1 VVAGIDWHKRGWVAV
16 VLVDGAE
23 PEAMVGADLAALL
36 ARLPEAR
43 CVGVDMPIGL
53 PERGARE
60 CDRLAKAFVGARRS
74 SVFMTPPRAVLE
86 AASFAAANEIAP
98 ALFGAKISQQ
108 AWALRHNIAIV
119 EAVATDD
126 DRVIEVHPEVSF
138 RAMAGEPLAY
148 AKTAWNG
155 QALRR
160 RLLREAGIEL
170 PDDLGE
176 AAAVP
181 PVDVLDAAAAAWSAR
196 RYANGEAAS
205 LPSGADANAGQVISY

>member
-1 VVAGIDWHKRGWVAV
+1 
-16 VLVDGAE
+16 VLARGAE
-23 PEAMVGADLAALL
+23 PAAMVGTELRALV

-43 CVGVDMPIGL
+43 CIGVDMPVGL

-60 CDRLAKAFVGARRS
+60 CDRLAKAFVGARRN
-74 SVFMTPPRAVLE
+74 SVFMTPPRAVL
-86 AASFAAANEIAP
+86 AAESYAAANEIAP
-98 ALFGAKISQQ
+98 DLFGAKISQQ
-108 AWALRHNIAIV
+108 AWALRANIAAV
-119 EAVATDD
+119 EAVAD

-148 AKTAWNG
+148 AKTTWNG

-170 PDDLGE
+170 PDDFGE
-176 AAAVP
+176 AATVP

-196 RYANGEAAS
+196 RYANGEALS
-205 LPSGADANAGQVISY
+205 LPAGARPGERQVIWY

>member
-1 VVAGIDWHKRGWVAV
+1 
-16 VLVDGAE
+16 VLADGAK
-23 PEAMVGADLAALL
+23 PEAFVGADLAALV
-36 ARLPEAR
+36 ARLAEAR
-43 CVGVDMPIGL
+43 SVGVDMPIGL
-53 PERGARE
+53 PERGARD

-86 AASFAAANEIAP
+86 PASFAAANEIAP

-108 AWALRHNIAIV
+108 AWALRRNIAVV

-138 RAMAGEPLAY
+138 RAMAGEPLAH

-196 RYANGEAAS
+196 RYANREAES
-205 LPSGADANAGQVISY
+205 LPPPANPGDRQVIWY